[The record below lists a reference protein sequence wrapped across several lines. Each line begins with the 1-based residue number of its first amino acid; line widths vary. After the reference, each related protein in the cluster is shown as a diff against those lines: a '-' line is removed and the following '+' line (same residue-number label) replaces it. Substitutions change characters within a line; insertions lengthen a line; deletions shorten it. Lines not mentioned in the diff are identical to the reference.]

1 MYDEPINKALITLAV
16 ENALLKMGLP
26 ELELVAFRLKQD
38 HQCEISNCLEYPEYL
53 KEILLDLFG
62 KSYSDILQ
70 SIQETLQKTTM
81 EQPLMDFL
89 TVLEDHS

>member
-1 MYDEPINKALITLAV
+1 MYDPINKTLITPAV

-26 ELELVAFRLKQD
+26 ELELVTIRLKQD
-38 HQCEISNCLEYPEYL
+38 HQCEISDCMKYPEYL
-53 KEILLDLFG
+53 RETLLDLFG
-62 KSYSDILQ
+62 NSYSDILQ

>member
-16 ENALLKMGLP
+16 ENVLLKMGLP

-38 HQCEISNCLEYPEYL
+38 HQCEISDCLKYPEYL

-62 KSYSDILQ
+62 NSYSDILQ

>member
-1 MYDEPINKALITLAV
+1 MYDDRINKTLITLAV

-26 ELELVAFRLKQD
+26 ELEVVTIRLKQD
-38 HQCEISNCLEYPEYL
+38 HQCEISDCMKYPEYL
-53 KEILLDLFG
+53 RETLLDLFG
-62 KSYSDILQ
+62 NSYSDILQ

-89 TVLEDHS
+89 TVLDDHS

>member
-1 MYDEPINKALITLAV
+1 MYDDRINKTLITLAV

-26 ELELVAFRLKQD
+26 ELELVTIRLKQD
-38 HQCEISNCLEYPEYL
+38 HQCEISDCMKYPEYL
-53 KEILLDLFG
+53 RETLLDLFG
-62 KSYSDILQ
+62 NSYSDILQ

>member
-1 MYDEPINKALITLAV
+1 MYEDPINKALITLAV

-26 ELELVAFRLKQD
+26 ELELVTFRLKQD
-38 HQCEISNCLEYPEYL
+38 HQCEISDCLNYPEYL
-53 KEILLDLFG
+53 KTVLYELFG
-62 KSYSDILQ
+62 NSYSDILQ

-89 TVLEDHS
+89 TVLDDHS

>member
-1 MYDEPINKALITLAV
+1 MYDDRINKTLITLAV

-26 ELELVAFRLKQD
+26 ELELVTIRLKQD
-38 HQCEISNCLEYPEYL
+38 HQCEISDCMKYPEYL
-53 KEILLDLFG
+53 RETLLDLFG
-62 KSYSDILQ
+62 NSYSDILQ
-70 SIQETLQKTTM
+70 SIHETLQKTTM

>member
-1 MYDEPINKALITLAV
+1 MYDDRINKTLITLAV

-26 ELELVAFRLKQD
+26 ELELVTIRLKQD
-38 HQCEISNCLEYPEYL
+38 HQCEISDCMKYPEYL
-53 KEILLDLFG
+53 RETLLDLFG
-62 KSYSDILQ
+62 NSYLDIFQ

-89 TVLEDHS
+89 TVLDDHS